1 MLYLKCYYKYYY
13 ITLLSIFLVLCLN
26 VYLVFFFSKD
36 ESSIGN
42 PSIIKYNA
50 TYSATQNIMNSLSKL
65 DKEYDVPVPTFQSNV
80 LRELNVLLSNL
91 KLKINGDI
99 DLFAATIKV
108 MNQNGLM
115 PLHGTPYLGST
126 INLLKTSKIT
136 KTYNAFK
143 GTQLKLILM
152 FENKQEVL
160 FKPKW
165 YLESE
170 IIEGSVYAG
179 KDRYNGEIIAFYISL
194 ILGFPRVPIVVK
206 RILDASE
213 LHETANIGLKKT
225 MYINST
231 TKETC
236 VYGKCYYCK
245 REDPICTKSERLEG
259 AAIFHLPSNI
269 KLTQHLHPWRRTYIE
284 NKKARW
290 EDDNDYCD
298 SVKSNYNSERVLDF
312 IDVSI
317 FDFII
322 GNGDRHRYEVMEQFN
337 NTILL
342 IDNGKSFGNP
352 YKDHIDIL
360 APLYQCCIIRLKTW
374 QRLKSI
380 KGGTFTNIL
389 QSMLDIHET
398 LSLLTLPHYHALER
412 RLKIIYATVVMCQR
426 KSDKSILK

>member
-1 MLYLKCYYKYYY
+1 MVYLRCYYKYYY

-26 VYLVFFFSKD
+26 VYLVFFFLKD
-36 ESSIGN
+36 ESPIAT
-42 PSIIKYNA
+42 PAVIKYNA
-50 TYSATQNIMNSLSKL
+50 TYFATQNILNSLSKL
-65 DKEYDVPVPTFQSNV
+65 DKEYDIPVPTSQSSV
-80 LRELNVLLSNL
+80 LRELNILLSNL

-115 PLHGTPYLGST
+115 PLYGTPYLGST
-126 INLLKTSKIT
+126 INLLKTSKII

-152 FENKQEVL
+152 FENEQEVL

-170 IIEGSVYAG
+170 VIEGSVYAG

-206 RILDASE
+206 RILDSTE

-245 REDPICTKSERLEG
+245 REDPVCTKSERLEG

-269 KLTQHLHPWRRTYIE
+269 KLKQHLHPWRRTYIE
-284 NKKARW
+284 NKRARW
-290 EDDNDYCD
+290 EDDNNYCD
-298 SVKSNYNSERVLDF
+298 SIKSNYNPERVLDF
-312 IDVSI
+312 VDVSI

-322 GNGDRHRYEVMEQFN
+322 GNGDRHRYEVVEQFN

-342 IDNGKSFGNP
+342 IDNGKRYQEKYFVQYLSYI
-352 YKDHIDIL
+352 YKQED
-360 APLYQCCIIRLKTW
+360 
-374 QRLKSI
+374 
-380 KGGTFTNIL
+380 
-389 QSMLDIHET
+389 
-398 LSLLTLPHYHALER
+398 SLP
-412 RLKIIYATVVMCQR
+412 IY
-426 KSDKSILK
+426 